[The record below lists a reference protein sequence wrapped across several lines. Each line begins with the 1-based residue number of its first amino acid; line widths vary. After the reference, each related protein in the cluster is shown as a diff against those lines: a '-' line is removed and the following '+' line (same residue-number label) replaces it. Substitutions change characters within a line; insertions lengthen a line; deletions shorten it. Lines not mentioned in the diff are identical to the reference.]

1 MNKIGKAKYSSRVDI
16 TEACGIM
23 RFCVCRK
30 KSMAYWMVGSEL
42 VIALIVGLAIYMATR
57 K

>member
-1 MNKIGKAKYSSRVDI
+1 MTGKALFSSRIDI
-16 TEACGIM
+16 LDACGIM
-23 RFCVCRK
+23 RFCVCRQK
-30 KSMAYWMVGSEL
+30 DMAYLMVGAEL